1 MDRAPAAKAPA
12 PAERR
17 RVHSRLWSY
26 ARPAGVSSRAPFMA
40 GYVSCRPAVADAS
53 DWDPSTLRLARRTR
67 PFHIPAHRPRM
78 TTSGAPDSLFLA
90 FQLALAGR
98 YSIVREL
105 GRGGMG
111 VVYLA
116 HEVHLDRLVAIKL
129 LPP

>member
-1 MDRAPAAKAPA
+1 MRRRRAVAGAWRSGTASSAGMRSLMKSRPTWWRRSRGGWIRSRQGPRSLPWPARARPSCIPITAPAMPA
-12 PAERR
+12 
-17 RVHSRLWSY
+17 SGDS
-26 ARPAGVSSRAPFMA
+26 
-40 GYVSCRPAVADAS
+40 DA
-53 DWDPSTLRLARRTR
+53 
-67 PFHIPAHRPRM
+67 
-78 TTSGAPDSLFLA
+78 LFLA

-129 LPP
+129 LPPEKA